1 MYKKFI
7 NKKNHSKKKAKCHIK
22 SVDYSS
28 KYLGLNHTKTPNYK
42 LKNGI
47 FNNNKKEKM
56 MINQPIYNIK
66 TVLNKN
72 NVYENLISKTNKNSY
87 TIIKKKQL
95 SLNKSK
101 KMSNK
106 ENSVKLKRDT
116 QSTEY
121 E

>member
-1 MYKKFI
+1 
-7 NKKNHSKKKAKCHIK
+7 
-22 SVDYSS
+22 
-28 KYLGLNHTKTPNYK
+28 
-42 LKNGI
+42 
-47 FNNNKKEKM
+47 M
-56 MINQPIYNIK
+56 MINKPLYNIK
-66 TVLNKN
+66 TVFNDNK
-72 NVYENLISKTNKNSY
+72 VYENLISKANKNGY

-101 KMSNK
+101 KMNNK